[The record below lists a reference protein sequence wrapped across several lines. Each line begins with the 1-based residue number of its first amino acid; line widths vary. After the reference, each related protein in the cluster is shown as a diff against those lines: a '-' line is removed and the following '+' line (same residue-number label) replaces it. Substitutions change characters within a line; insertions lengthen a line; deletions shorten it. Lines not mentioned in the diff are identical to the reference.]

1 MLAAFVPY
9 LVGKTIEIH
18 GVIEVKIGEPII
30 LSFKNHEQAKVARD
44 AILAVIPAALL
55 IGNDVAFQ
63 DPRRHGYTLHVG
75 VPLEAVNK
83 KKAKGGN
90 HPPPPQAREPVGWT
104 QFEPTPRRQRA
115 ATVLPDEVQMVMT
128 PPGGV
133 RVMTT
138 EEMAALQNATFFN
151 AAMVRPTL

>member
-1 MLAAFVPY
+1 MLATFVPR

-18 GVIEVKIGEPII
+18 GVIAVKISEPII
-30 LSFKNHEQAKVARD
+30 LSFKNRDQAKAARD
-44 AILAVIPAALL
+44 ALDPIIATPLL
-55 IGNDVAFQ
+55 MGTELAFQ

-104 QFEPTPRRQRA
+104 QVEPAPRRQRA

-128 PPGGV
+128 PPGGA

-138 EEMAALQNATFFN
+138 EEMAEMHNATFN
-151 AAMVRPTL
+151 TAVVRPTL